1 MVTQVLN
8 SHVSLEPYL
17 YAELVFDSETTKG
30 AAIGQNLLEVHHAKV
45 GLFFRN
51 VDHFTETCSVQIH
64 PPQDPRYVEVYMN
77 YTLDYLFDLVL
88 QSYEL
93 VSCTCSNVEH
103 SKLLGFI
110 FQLKNVGWKSNKNWF
125 GLCCDSW
132 VKFDV
137 ASKQFCAF

>member
-1 MVTQVLN
+1 M
-8 SHVSLEPYL
+8 
-17 YAELVFDSETTKG
+17 
-30 AAIGQNLLEVHHAKV
+30 
-45 GLFFRN
+45 GLFFKN

-77 YTLDYLFDLVL
+77 HTLDYLFDLSFRVM
-88 QSYEL
+88 
-93 VSCTCSNVEH
+93 NVEH

-110 FQLKNVGWKSNKNWF
+110 FQLKNVGCKSNKNWF